1 MWNAGGHFCKM
12 KHMRKAGE
20 KFRRPSMNGG
30 RALAQKQSPKCAE
43 IKYDCSRG
51 TTNKKSIDSNEK
63 GQDANKAEFRN
74 HKD

>member
-1 MWNAGGHFCKM
+1 
-12 KHMRKAGE
+12 
-20 KFRRPSMNGG
+20 MNGG

-63 GQDANKAEFRN
+63 RQDANKAEFRN
-74 HKD
+74 HRD